1 MRVIFMFQQDVFAR
15 PRGCKLVTLDL
26 SADIF
31 SLQRLWAGAA
41 GRVLSQGTSERDV
54 LLGAALATF
63 IAAAEDKSRQP
74 PAPFIIQEG

>member
-1 MRVIFMFQQDVFAR
+1 MQVIFMFQQDVFVR
-15 PRGCKLVTLDL
+15 PSDCKLGMLDL
-26 SADIF
+26 STDIF
-31 SLQRLWAGAA
+31 SSQRLWAGAA

-74 PAPFIIQEG
+74 PAPFIIHEG

>member
-15 PRGCKLVTLDL
+15 RSGCKLGTLDL

-31 SLQRLWAGAA
+31 SSRRLWAGAA
-41 GRVLSQGTSERDV
+41 GRVLSQETSERDV
-54 LLGAALATF
+54 LLGTALATF

-74 PAPFIIQEG
+74 PAPFIIHEG